1 MKLELIFL
9 WKVKCINELFA
20 GLHCSSL
27 LYFLQVGQGRERE
40 SQRERDRQRE
50 TGRHVFLELFWSP
63 SFGRVGLQEPRKP
76 LWADSWAQLWP
87 ALDSETPPTFGSTR
101 PA

>member
-1 MKLELIFL
+1 MSFLLACIVLPFCIFCK
-9 WKVKCINELFA
+9 WGREERERA
-20 GLHCSSL
+20 
-27 LYFLQVGQGRERE
+27 RERE
-40 SQRERDRQRE
+40 TDRERDRQRE